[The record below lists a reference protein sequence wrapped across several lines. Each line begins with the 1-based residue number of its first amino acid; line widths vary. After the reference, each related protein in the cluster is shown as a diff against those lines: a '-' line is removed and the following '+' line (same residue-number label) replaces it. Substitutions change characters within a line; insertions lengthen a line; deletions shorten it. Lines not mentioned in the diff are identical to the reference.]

1 MTQAKVIICPYCGET
16 QPAGERCR
24 SCGGL
29 FEPLS
34 RQATH
39 NAMGPWFVRDPGK
52 PFQPGCSYETLVR
65 MIDRG
70 QITKYSIIR
79 GPTTRQFWTV
89 AKHVAGVAHLLGYC
103 HNCDASVD
111 PGDHGCHVCGQ
122 PFGAYLDRNY
132 LGLPDVRPL
141 PWEAEIEGGAAISGG
156 MAGIGSGSGLSRF
169 ASDEELLQH
178 GPMGGGAGSG
188 GAAGSGGTATQP
200 ALRVQ
205 PRTAMEMEPDPAPD
219 TAFDDYASS
228 PMARSLRRKLAGQQR
243 LVNVLAVT
251 IVLITMLSV
260 ITNLDE
266 IGALF
271 AGDEQVTP
279 TTAQEPTA
287 RARTPVPADEPAP
300 ADDAPAAPPEP
311 EPATVT
317 ESKPAEPPAAIDP
330 VAAAWQEAVVL
341 IASGQSAD
349 RPLAA
354 RIRDYEKA
362 VEKLQFLVATVSADR
377 QPVGIGKTI
386 ENAERELEK
395 LRLERD
401 FYGGGAS
408 RS

>member
-1 MTQAKVIICPYCGET
+1 M
-16 QPAGERCR
+16 
-24 SCGGL
+24 
-29 FEPLS
+29 
-34 RQATH
+34 
-39 NAMGPWFVRDPGK
+39 
-52 PFQPGCSYETLVR
+52 
-65 MIDRG
+65 
-70 QITKYSIIR
+70 
-79 GPTTRQFWTV
+79 
-89 AKHVAGVAHLLGYC
+89 
-103 HNCDASVD
+103 
-111 PGDHGCHVCGQ
+111 
-122 PFGAYLDRNY
+122 
-132 LGLPDVRPL
+132 
-141 PWEAEIEGGAAISGG
+141 
-156 MAGIGSGSGLSRF
+156 
-169 ASDEELLQH
+169 
-178 GPMGGGAGSG
+178 
-188 GAAGSGGTATQP
+188 
-200 ALRVQ
+200 
-205 PRTAMEMEPDPAPD
+205 
-219 TAFDDYASS
+219 
-228 PMARSLRRKLAGQQR
+228 
-243 LVNVLAVT
+243 
-251 IVLITMLSV
+251 
-260 ITNLDE
+260 
-266 IGALF
+266 
-271 AGDEQVTP
+271 TP